1 MPNATRRVASM
12 DELTS
17 ALGPAQPGGRA
28 VILIG
33 GADLTEHRRRV
44 ELRSFFGALAGYCQR
59 TATTVID
66 GGTNTGVMR
75 LIAEA
80 RSTLGGSF
88 GLIGV
93 APGGAFD
100 RTTRTGAPIELA
112 PNHDLVLLVPGSRF
126 GEETPWLFAAADHLA
141 NGSAPTIVV
150 NGGHLTFE
158 EANLRLAAGHQVI
171 AVEGSGRAADEL
183 VADEGLRASGKL
195 RVIPLAVDDAS
206 LAASIE
212 SETEP

>member
-1 MPNATRRVASM
+1 M
-12 DELTS
+12 DDLTA
-17 ALGPAQPGGRA
+17 ALGPAQPGRRA

-33 GADLTEHRRRV
+33 GADLTEDRRTI
-44 ELRSFFGALAGYCQR
+44 ELRRFFGVLASYCQR
-59 TATTVID
+59 TATTVTD
-66 GGTNTGVMR
+66 GGTNSGVMR
-75 LIAEA
+75 LIADA
-80 RSTLGGSF
+80 RSKVDGSF

-93 APGGAFD
+93 APGGAFE

-112 PNHDLVLLVPGSRF
+112 PDHDLVLLVPGSRF
-126 GEETPWLFAAADHLA
+126 GEETAWLFAAADHLA

-158 EANLRLAAGHQVI
+158 EANLRLATGYRVI
-171 AVEGSGRAADEL
+171 AVQGSGRAADEL

-212 SETEP
+212 SETEA